1 MKVKIIPPD
10 ELFLG
15 ACLNNANREVS
26 ENGILIFTPFDSCNG
41 KIDS

>member
-15 ACLNNANREVS
+15 ITITSAGFLGAS
-26 ENGILIFTPFDSCNG
+26 LMLLLMQ
-41 KIDS
+41 